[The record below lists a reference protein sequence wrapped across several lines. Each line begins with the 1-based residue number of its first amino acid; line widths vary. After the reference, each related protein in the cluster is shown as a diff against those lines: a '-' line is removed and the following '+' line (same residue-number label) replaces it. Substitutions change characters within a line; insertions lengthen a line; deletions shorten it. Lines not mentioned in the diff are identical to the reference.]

1 MNWLN
6 LGALPWLLLLP
17 ALVALY
23 MLRPRATR
31 KPVSSLRLWQA
42 LPQVDHATRRVR
54 LPPLSLLLVLQV
66 VLLLAGLAA
75 LLRPALSAPPPRH
88 LVLLLDASGSMQA
101 ADGPATR
108 FAHATEEAGRLL
120 GALGPD
126 DRVTLVR
133 VGAQVT
139 TTCAGCERADAERA
153 LAGLRPGAG
162 RADWAAAL
170 SVPLGLQGQSDPG
183 AVDTVVLSDGAF
195 APLPPENLPTPL
207 RFVAVGAPVDN
218 RAITTLSARR
228 PPDGS
233 AGYTVYARVENDGS
247 RAAQVS
253 IGALNDTV
261 PVPARQLTLPAAGH
275 ADLVWTVPAGT
286 ARFTVSLDG
295 SDALAADDRA
305 LLFLPD
311 SRGRTVP
318 IRSAQPDLYAR
329 VLASLPGVVPL
340 TGTVTNTLSTAF
352 TLIEG
357 QLPDPLPAGNLLLVN
372 PSGPGLTSRGS
383 ATDMRAIPPT
393 GNDPLLAGL
402 DLGAL
407 LVRQGQQ
414 ITPPPWL
421 DTVVDSPA
429 GPLVLAGERPESR
442 VVMLTFD
449 PRESN
454 LPKLAAFP
462 LLMANLVDWLD
473 PLAGTATVAPGTA
486 IRLPPEATVT
496 PPDGPSAPV
505 GAGGAFAATDTPGLY
520 RVKNASG
527 AEVLFAVNM
536 TDAAESNLAPQA
548 HPELTR
554 PADEAMPPPV
564 ARQEI
569 WWPLAAL
576 ALLLLGGA
584 WLTYCWKR
592 GRA

>member
-1 MNWLN
+1 MSWLN
-6 LGALPWLLLLP
+6 PGALPWLLLLP

-42 LPQVDHATRRVR
+42 LPQVDHATRRLR
-54 LPPLSLLLVLQV
+54 RPPLSLLLILQV
-66 VLLLAGLAA
+66 LLLLAGLAA

-108 FAHATEEAGRLL
+108 FAQAAEEASRLL
-120 GALGPD
+120 SALGPD

-133 VGAQVT
+133 VGTQAT
-139 TTCAGCERADAERA
+139 TACAACGRADAEHA

-162 RADWAAAL
+162 RADWTAAL

-207 RFVAVGAPVDN
+207 RFIAVGAPVDN

-233 AGYTVYARVENDGS
+233 AGYTVYARVENYGS

-253 IGALNDTV
+253 ISALNDTV

-286 ARFTVSLDG
+286 ARFTVSLNSG
-295 SDALAADDRA
+295 DALAADDRA

-318 IRSAQPDLYAR
+318 IRSSQPDLYTR
-329 VLASLPGVVPL
+329 VLASLPGVVPI

-357 QLPDPLPAGNLLLVN
+357 QLPDPLPAGSLLLVN
-372 PSGPGLTSRGS
+372 PSGPGLTSRGT
-383 ATDMRAIPPT
+383 ATDVRPIPPAAHE
-393 GNDPLLAGL
+393 PLLAGL

-407 LVRQGQQ
+407 LVRQGQP

-421 DTVVDSPA
+421 DTVVDSTA
-429 GPLVLAGERPESR
+429 GALLLAGERPEGR
-442 VVMLTFD
+442 VVVLTFD

-454 LPKLAAFP
+454 LPKLTAFP

-473 PLAGTATVAPGTA
+473 PLAGTATVAPGMA
-486 IRLPPEATVT
+486 LRLPPEATVT
-496 PPDGPSAPV
+496 RPDGQSTLV
-505 GAGGAFAATDTPGLY
+505 GAGGAFAATDAPGLY
-520 RVKNASG
+520 RVKNPSG

-536 TDAAESNLAPQA
+536 TDASESDLTPQA

-554 PADEAMPPPV
+554 PAGQDAAPPV

-576 ALLLLGGA
+576 ALLLLGGE

>member
-1 MNWLN
+1 MSWLN
-6 LGALPWLLLLP
+6 LGALPWLLLVP

-54 LPPLSLLLVLQV
+54 LPPLSLLLILQV
-66 VLLLAGLAA
+66 LLLLAGLAA
-75 LLRPALSAPPPRH
+75 LLRPALSAAPPRH
-88 LVLLLDASGSMQA
+88 LVVLLDASGSMQA

-108 FAHATEEAGRLL
+108 FAQATEEAGRLL
-120 GALGPD
+120 SGLGLD

-139 TTCAGCERADAERA
+139 TACAACGQAAAERA
-153 LAGLRPGAG
+153 LADLRPGAG
-162 RADWAAAL
+162 RADWTAAL

-195 APLPPENLPTPL
+195 APLPPDNLPTPL
-207 RFVAVGAPVDN
+207 RFIPVGGPVDN

-247 RAAQVS
+247 QAAQVRIS
-253 IGALNDTV
+253 ALNDTV

-275 ADLVWTVPAGT
+275 ADLVWAVPAGT

-295 SDALAADDRA
+295 NDALAADDRA

-318 IRSAQPDLYAR
+318 IRSAQPDLYTR

-372 PSGPGLTSRGS
+372 PSGPGLTSRGT
-383 ATDMRAIPPT
+383 ATEMRPIPPAAHE
-393 GNDPLLAGL
+393 PLLVAL

-421 DTVVDSPA
+421 DTVVDSTA
-429 GPLVLAGERPESR
+429 GPLLLAGDRPEGR

-473 PLAGTATVAPGTA
+473 PLAGTATVAPGTVL
-486 IRLPPEATVT
+486 RLSPEATVT
-496 PPDGPSAPV
+496 RPDGQRAPI
-505 GAGGAFAATDTPGLY
+505 GAGGVFAATDAPGLY
-520 RVKNASG
+520 RVQNASG

-536 TDAAESNLAPQA
+536 TDAAESDLTPRA

-554 PADEAMPPPV
+554 LLTAETPLPV

-576 ALLLLGGA
+576 ALLLLGGE
-584 WLTYCWKR
+584 WLAYCWKR